1 MKNNDEIMEVVG
13 WRANVDLKPSLPH
26 AALQYV
32 SKYATVKAFLI
43 RTVKERDFSV
53 QETCHHLQL
62 PLYHSSRNFVSLKL
76 NKEANRQL
84 RDSNEN
90 DENNGNRSLTSTKI
104 SAELGELSLFK
115 LDQQYKLVKGNWV
128 ECSGENISSYTF
140 VIETFLASQR
150 ITFFHGLIYQYDG
163 KSTRSDWMTRIP
175 ENIPESERKTSSEFI
190 NVITT

>member
-1 MKNNDEIMEVVG
+1 MF
-13 WRANVDLKPSLPH
+13 L
-26 AALQYV
+26 
-32 SKYATVKAFLI
+32 TVKAFQKLLI

-90 DENNGNRSLTSTKI
+90 DPNNENNGNRSLTSTKI

-115 LDQQYKLVKGNWV
+115 LDQQYKLVKGNRV
-128 ECSGENISSYTF
+128 ECS
-140 VIETFLASQR
+140 ETFLASQR
-150 ITFFHGLIYQYDG
+150 ITLFHGLIYQYDG